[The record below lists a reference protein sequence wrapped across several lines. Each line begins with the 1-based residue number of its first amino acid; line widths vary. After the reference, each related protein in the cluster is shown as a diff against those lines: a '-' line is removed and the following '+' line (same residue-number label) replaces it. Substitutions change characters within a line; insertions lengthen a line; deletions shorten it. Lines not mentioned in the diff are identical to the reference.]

1 MYPTHICYSMASSKS
16 FKCEGDFGI
25 FITFLPLLCI
35 CSFFSFVFLNY
46 WLRVSDAD
54 TARHGWSVAQHYC
67 SIQQAAS
74 QFSPMTRN
82 KSVSCLGIRGGNRPH
97 CPQPDTAHLV
107 PAARLLLCPRLS
119 LLPKQ
124 SSRHSDFLLDKQT
137 AAALS
142 RALRLIT
149 WRSW

>member
-1 MYPTHICYSMASSKS
+1 MYPTHTCYSMASSKS

-54 TARHGWSVAQHYC
+54 TAKHGWSVAQHKC

-82 KSVSCLGIRGGNRPH
+82 KSVSCRGISCGKWPH

-107 PAARLLLCPRLS
+107 PRPDIACQLLGWRQLCPPRLLTLQLAS
-119 LLPKQ
+119 
-124 SSRHSDFLLDKQT
+124 HSGPNNPLDIQT
-137 AAALS
+137 S
-142 RALRLIT
+142 C
-149 WRSW
+149 